1 MGIHDVQTEHEL
13 QALQL
18 VNVAAHKEHE
28 VFDDEQYP
36 ELQVVQVVAVAL
48 GQDAQ
53 LVTRQVVLASAS
65 SWPKQ
70 MIISMI

>member
-1 MGIHDVQTEHEL
+1 MHDVQTEHEL

-18 VNVAAHKEHE
+18 VNVAAHREHE
-28 VFDDEQYP
+28 VFDEQYP
-36 ELQVVQVVAVAL
+36 ALQVVQVVAVAL

-53 LVTRQVVLASAS
+53 FVTRQAVLASAS